1 MASLQPRVL
10 TLIMQ
15 TIASGDADS
24 MESFSHHTIAA
35 AHCIQLRGPIQFRSE
50 AAVKLFLQMRRII
63 VSVITPL
70 SLRSLHRFSHRK
82 GHDMPS
88 IARADPLCARKV
100 VALGGV
106 HAVSRRVT
114 SQPIF

>member
-1 MASLQPRVL
+1 MAPLQPNFL
-10 TLIMQ
+10 TLRMQ
-15 TIASGDADS
+15 AIASGDADS

-35 AHCIQLRGPIQFRSE
+35 AHCIQLRGPNQFRNE

-70 SLRSLHRFSHRK
+70 SLRSLYCFSHRQ
-82 GHDMPS
+82 GHDMSP

-100 VALGGV
+100 VAMGGT
-106 HAVSRRVT
+106 HAAS
-114 SQPIF
+114 